1 MHRELTTIENLT
13 VSLTALYN
21 IAAGEQT
28 DKMLLKK
35 KRIEND
41 REAGQLIASPDEHA
55 SAERA
60 DPHSPAPSPCS
71 TEATI
76 PQVEIEDPVLPSQ
89 QSSSSLMCNCP
100 ECNNQFSC
108 MKVLN
113 RHRKTCGRTLKF
125 SCSQCDKIFAQK
137 NSLNRHEKT
146 HSSEKMWACEH
157 HNCGKF
163 FALKEYLDAH
173 MKTHLSLECS
183 NKKDLVEPVTPSDIL
198 A

>member
-1 MHRELTTIENLT
+1 
-13 VSLTALYN
+13 
-21 IAAGEQT
+21 
-28 DKMLLKK
+28 MLLKK
-35 KRIEND
+35 KRTED
-41 REAGQLIASPDEHA
+41 GRQAGQLIPSPDEHA

-60 DPHSPAPSPCS
+60 DPHSPAPSPS
-71 TEATI
+71 SAEATI

-89 QSSSSLMCNCP
+89 QSSSSLMCDCP

-113 RHRKTCGRTLKF
+113 RHRKTCGRTNTLMFK
-125 SCSQCDKIFAQK
+125 CSQCDKIFAQK

-146 HSSEKMWACEH
+146 HSSEKIWTCER
-157 HNCGKF
+157 HNCGKV

-173 MKTHLSLECS
+173 MKTHLSLECP
-183 NKKDLVEPVTPSDIL
+183 NKKDLVEPVTPSDLL